1 MKSTV
6 FITAFLL
13 MLLFTSTKTYDYKM
27 EEIVRREKEINKC
40 RHEFRDQYYEGLS
53 LERRLDS
60 LEIELRRRER
70 EIDFLTK
77 TGEL

>member
-40 RHEFRDQYYEGLS
+40 RHEFQGQYYEGLS

-70 EIDFLTK
+70 EINFLTK